1 MKHAAWGSGFC
12 LEVSLSKDKRL
23 QVLPDSVLHF
33 LKTTVHLHGVYVD
46 PSCGSFGFT
55 QATGGVL
62 DSCGSGFG
70 V

>member
-1 MKHAAWGSGFC
+1 M
-12 LEVSLSKDKRL
+12 
-23 QVLPDSVLHF
+23 LPDSVLHF

-46 PSCGSFGFT
+46 PSCGSLGFT